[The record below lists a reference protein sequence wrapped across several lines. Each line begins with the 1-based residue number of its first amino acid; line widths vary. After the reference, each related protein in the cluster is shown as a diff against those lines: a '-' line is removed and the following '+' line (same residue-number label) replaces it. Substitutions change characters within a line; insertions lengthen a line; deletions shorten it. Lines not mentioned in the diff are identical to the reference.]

1 MPFVILEGRGAPAV
15 RLPKSAE
22 RKESGKEKGTT
33 MSEKTTNEAAVG
45 YAAGQGSLGRSNS
58 EQGAKSKSASVLTI
72 IKFAGA
78 FVAFLIGSGYAT
90 GQEIMQF
97 FTAYGIWSMGGLLIA
112 LILFAWLGKVLM
124 NYGYRHKDLGPDA
137 MSDRA
142 FRYYAGK
149 YFGAFLAWFIPLF
162 LVLVC
167 IVMTSGAGATL
178 AQYFGIPAWAGSLAM
193 CLIVFI
199 TNIFGFH
206 RIVDVIGVVGPIII
220 VFTLAIAGYAIA
232 SNPQGL
238 ANVGEQSSL
247 FAEMANATNGAPL
260 WALGGLLY
268 VAYNVAGSVPFFAQT
283 GGTARVPRE
292 AKIGAVLGGIAFIGA
307 AMLMNVALL
316 CHIENV
322 YMLDVPTLYLSDLI
336 SPALSVV
343 FAVIVLCGIYS
354 TAAPMMWTAVNRF
367 APEGT
372 KRNKA
377 VLVLFSAAVL
387 VIAVS
392 PLGYSQLMGIIYP
405 YTGYIGIAFIACVV
419 VRQLIELYNKKRGVD
434 VETPL
439 LLKKDAEASTSAE
452 ATRG

>member
-1 MPFVILEGRGAPAV
+1 
-15 RLPKSAE
+15 
-22 RKESGKEKGTT
+22 
-33 MSEKTTNEAAVG
+33 MSEKTTNNAAVG
-45 YAAGQGSLGRSNS
+45 YAAGQGSVGLS
-58 EQGAKSKSASVLTI
+58 GAASDAKGGKANVLTI

-112 LILFAWLGKVLM
+112 LVLFAWLGKVLM
-124 NYGYRHKDLGPDA
+124 NYGYRHSDLGPDA
-137 MSDRA
+137 MADRA

-220 VFTLAIAGYAIA
+220 VFTLIIAANAIAA
-232 SNPQGL
+232 NPEGL
-238 ANVGEQSSL
+238 ANIGGKGDL
-247 FAEMANATNGAPL
+247 FAGMANATNGAPL

-316 CHIENV
+316 CHIDNV
-322 YMLDVPTLYLSDLI
+322 AALEVPTLYLSDLI

-377 VLVLFSAAVL
+377 VLVLFSAVVL
-387 VIAVS
+387 AIAVS

-405 YTGYIGIAFIACVV
+405 YTGYIGIAFIVCVV
-419 VRQLIELYNKKRGVD
+419 VRQLIEMRNKARGLD

-439 LLKKDAEASTSAE
+439 LKKTEEAISTETKA
-452 ATRG
+452 A

>member
-1 MPFVILEGRGAPAV
+1 M
-15 RLPKSAE
+15 
-22 RKESGKEKGTT
+22 
-33 MSEKTTNEAAVG
+33 
-45 YAAGQGSLGRSNS
+45 
-58 EQGAKSKSASVLTI
+58 
-72 IKFAGA
+72 
-78 FVAFLIGSGYAT
+78 
-90 GQEIMQF
+90 
-97 FTAYGIWSMGGLLIA
+97 
-112 LILFAWLGKVLM
+112 
-124 NYGYRHKDLGPDA
+124 
-137 MSDRA
+137 
-142 FRYYAGK
+142 
-149 YFGAFLAWFIPLF
+149 AWFIPLF

-354 TAAPMMWTAVNRF
+354 TAASYDVDGS
-367 APEGT
+367 E
-372 KRNKA
+372 
-377 VLVLFSAAVL
+377 
-387 VIAVS
+387 
-392 PLGYSQLMGIIYP
+392 PLCP
-405 YTGYIGIAFIACVV
+405 
-419 VRQLIELYNKKRGVD
+419 
-434 VETPL
+434 
-439 LLKKDAEASTSAE
+439 
-452 ATRG
+452 

>member
-1 MPFVILEGRGAPAV
+1 
-15 RLPKSAE
+15 
-22 RKESGKEKGTT
+22 
-33 MSEKTTNEAAVG
+33 MSEKTTNAAAVG
-45 YAAGQGSLGRSNS
+45 HAAGQGSLGRGDAQ
-58 EQGAKSKSASVLTI
+58 EKGGKASVLTI
-72 IKFAGA
+72 VKFAGA

-112 LILFAWLGKVLM
+112 LVLFAWLGKVLM

-137 MSDRA
+137 MADKA

-167 IVMTSGAGATL
+167 IVMMSGAGATL

-199 TNIFGFH
+199 TNVFGFR
-206 RIVDVIGVVGPIII
+206 RIVDVIGIVGPIII
-220 VFTLAIAGYAIA
+220 VFTLAIAAYAIA
-232 SNPQGL
+232 SNPEGL
-238 ANVGEQSSL
+238 SQVGEHQDI
-247 FAEMANATNGAPL
+247 FAGMANATNGAPL

-268 VAYNVAGSVPFFAQT
+268 VAYNVTGSVPFFAQT
-283 GGTARVPRE
+283 GGTARISRE
-292 AKIGAVLGGIAFIGA
+292 AKIGAVAGGIAFIGA

-316 CHIENV
+316 SYIEDV
-322 YMLDVPTLYLSDLI
+322 ASLEVPTLFLSDLI

-377 VLVLFSAAVL
+377 VLVLFSAIVL
-387 VIAVS
+387 VVAVS

-405 YTGYIGIAFIACVV
+405 YTGYIGIAFIVCVA
-419 VRQLIELYNKKRGVD
+419 VRQLIELRNKKRGLD

-439 LLKKDAEASTSAE
+439 IAKKAAESSVEASRS
-452 ATRG
+452 